1 MNCLLNMTS
10 FPWKK
15 LKKQISSQD
24 LLSHLIF
31 LFGEMYKKKIFIV
44 FEGIEGSGK
53 SSHSR
58 SLVKKLKSL
67 KIPCVY
73 LREPGGSK
81 EAESIRSFLLKNENK
96 KFNSLTDT
104 LLYLAARN
112 ENFLKRIKPFYKK
125 KIIICDRFIDST
137 LAYQHYGLG
146 VKKHFINFINKEIMG
161 TIKPDYTFLMY
172 LNVNKSILRISNRK
186 TINRYDKFKKSFYKK
201 VQNGFIKISNKKT
214 KITKSL
220 G

>member
-1 MNCLLNMTS
+1 MYR
-10 FPWKK
+10 KK
-15 LKKQISSQD
+15 S
-24 LLSHLIF
+24 
-31 LFGEMYKKKIFIV
+31 FIV

-172 LNVNKSILRISNRK
+172 LNVNKSILRISDRK
-186 TINRYDKFKKSFYKK
+186 IINRYDKFKKSFYKK
-201 VQNGFIKISNKKT
+201 VQNGFMKISNRNKSKYMIINSLNKFETNRMIIFSQVKKLI
-214 KITKSL
+214 K
-220 G
+220 

>member
-1 MNCLLNMTS
+1 
-10 FPWKK
+10 
-15 LKKQISSQD
+15 
-24 LLSHLIF
+24 
-31 LFGEMYKKKIFIV
+31 MYKKKIFIV

-53 SSHSR
+53 SSHSL

-67 KIPCVY
+67 NIPCVY
-73 LREPGGSK
+73 LREPGGTK
-81 EAESIRSFLLKNENK
+81 EAECIRNFLLKNENK

-112 ENFLKRIKPFYKK
+112 ENFLRKIKPFYKK
-125 KIIICDRFIDST
+125 KIIICDRFVDST

-146 VKKHFINFINKEIMG
+146 VKKHFINFVNKEIMG

-186 TINRYDKFKKSFYKK
+186 IINRYDKFKKSFYKK
-201 VQNGFIKISNKKT
+201 VQNGFLKISSKNKSKYMIINSSNKFET
-214 KITKSL
+214 NQTIIFNQVKKLIK
-220 G
+220 

>member
-1 MNCLLNMTS
+1 
-10 FPWKK
+10 
-15 LKKQISSQD
+15 
-24 LLSHLIF
+24 
-31 LFGEMYKKKIFIV
+31 MYKKKIFIV

-53 SSHSR
+53 SSHSL

-67 KIPCVY
+67 KISSVY

-81 EAESIRSFLLKNENK
+81 EAECIRNFLLKNENK

-112 ENFLKRIKPFYKK
+112 ENFLRKIKPFYKK
-125 KIIICDRFIDST
+125 KIIICDRFVDST

-146 VKKHFINFINKEIMG
+146 VKRHFINFINKEIMG

-186 TINRYDKFKKSFYKK
+186 IINRYDKFKKSFYKK
-201 VQNGFIKISNKKT
+201 VQNGFLKISNKN
-214 KITKSL
+214 KSKYMIINSSNKFETNQTIIFNQVKKL
-220 G
+220 IK